1 MTVKNLNDK
10 IDMLANKVHD
20 LEDIIKNLTS
30 KVSLLEGR
38 SVGKPDETKLIIEK
52 LQNSSDKEYNF
63 NCIKCNKVFGTN
75 SSLKKHS
82 KSNHVKMVCTETFD
96 ETWKLTFH
104 LRWRLTKHKNAH
116 EKNRNAR
123 KCHYFNNNQVC
134 RFDDIGCMFLHAT
147 ATLV

>member
-20 LEDIIKNLTS
+20 LEDIIKNLTN

-75 SSLKKHS
+75 SSLKKHI
-82 KSNHVKMVCTETFD
+82 KSNHVKMVECEFCTVTFD
-96 ETWKLTFH
+96 ETWKL
-104 LRWRLTKHKNAH
+104 
-116 EKNRNAR
+116 
-123 KCHYFNNNQVC
+123 
-134 RFDDIGCMFLHAT
+134 
-147 ATLV
+147 